1 MRLRR
6 PWLVACLL
14 LTAGCPN
21 GARIVQAGANASG
34 GSSGSAP
41 ATHVAFL
48 VTPSAASAGIT
59 ISPAVE
65 VAAQDTVGGTD
76 TLFSGAVTIALGNNP
91 GGATLT
97 GTLSIAAVRGVASF
111 SDLRIDV
118 SGSGYTFAASASG
131 LLGATSSSF
140 NVQ

>member
-6 PWLVACLL
+6 PWLVACLV

-21 GARIVQAGANASG
+21 GARSLQAGANAS

-48 VTPSAASAGIT
+48 VTPSAASAGVT

-65 VAAQDTVGGTD
+65 VAAQDSLGGTD

-97 GTLSIAAVRGVASF
+97 GTLSITAARGVASF
-111 SDLRIDV
+111 SDLRIDLP
-118 SGSGYTFAASASG
+118 GSGYTLVASANG
-131 LLGATSSSF
+131 LLSATSSSF